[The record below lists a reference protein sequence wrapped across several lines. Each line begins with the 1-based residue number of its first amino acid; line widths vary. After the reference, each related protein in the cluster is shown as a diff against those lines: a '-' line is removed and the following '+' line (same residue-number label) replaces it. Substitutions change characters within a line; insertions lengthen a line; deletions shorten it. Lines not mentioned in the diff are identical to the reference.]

1 MSTST
6 RRFIRHYA
14 EMVAAMLLGMAVLSL
29 PAGAALGAL
38 GTSISELNRDAPALS
53 LLLMAVTMTVP
64 MVGWMRYRGHGWPA
78 SAEMA
83 AAMFVPAF
91 GVVVLLWVGLVED
104 LGTLMA
110 IEHSVM
116 FPGMLGVML
125 LRRDEYGRGYA
136 RIAGVAVG
144 PTG

>member
-1 MSTST
+1 MSPST
-6 RRFIRHYA
+6 RHFIRHYA

-29 PAGAALGAL
+29 PTGAALSAL

-116 FPGMLGVML
+116 FPGMVLVML

-136 RIAGVAVG
+136 RIAGVAADS
-144 PTG
+144 TG

>member
-1 MSTST
+1 MSHST
-6 RRFIRHYA
+6 RTFIRHYA

-38 GTSISELNRDAPALS
+38 GTSMSELNRDAPAIS

-83 AAMFVPAF
+83 ASMFIPAF
-91 GVVVLLWVGLVED
+91 GVIALLASGLVDDFEM
-104 LGTLMA
+104 LMA
-110 IEHSVM
+110 IEHIVM
-116 FPGMLGVML
+116 FPSMVVAML
-125 LRRDEYGRGYA
+125 LRRDEYGRGHA
-136 RIAGVAVG
+136 HIAVVAPG
-144 PTG
+144 PTR